1 VLSKPTEQTLGK
13 KKHPHHLPDN
23 PIAQAR
29 TATDA
34 GFYLEAIYIWE
45 TLISHDLEQY
55 LNLIQGSNVSFSNLG
70 RLLSKL
76 DESLHGMKRSGNEDE
91 LYELIEPLHDWYGA
105 CHKAI
110 HALAGINEHSRE
122 KWNEA
127 YPPLKKLARE
137 GKRHFKH
144 IHTLTVNIRLDRQA
158 LNTSASR

>member
-1 VLSKPTEQTLGK
+1 VLSITTEQTLGK

-34 GFYLEAIYIWE
+34 GFYLEAISIWE

-76 DESLHGMKRSGNEDE
+76 DESLCGMKRSGKEE
-91 LYELIEPLHDWYGA
+91 ALYELIEPLHDWYGA

-110 HALAGINEHSRE
+110 HSLAGINEHSRVE
-122 KWNEA
+122 WNEV

-137 GKRHFKH
+137 GKRNFKH
-144 IHTLTVNIRLDRQA
+144 IHTLTAEIRLVRQT
-158 LNTSASR
+158 LNPPSSR